1 MKTHALSVG
10 YPPSQG
16 PLQRGWEAWPAR
28 IPKDRLSGQRSQQ
41 NGHVWAWIAR
51 AATKHY
57 VLPFPQGE
65 KRAPQTTGQS
75 QIHHSWA
82 TRQVGPG
89 LNLIYILRQVT
100 RAKQHCLLND
110 DQPPKCR
117 KIFLGSAVI
126 KYTPLESPSPPL
138 SPPQLTGWWV
148 MGVTKG
154 PLPLGE
160 PQVCPFGCLVPC
172 SANQPNLNTTIA
184 FPTASRGSLS
194 CLVSRVAA
202 RPWRTLCMS
211 VHIQGLS
218 VRHPGLG
225 CKHSSLMG
233 LLLPPSHPRSAGDSR
248 PVRVRETLPSDQGLI
263 GATVSEIRY
272 LMQSK
277 EIKQRFKLN
286 SPPSRRRNEVM
297 PSPTTQ

>member
-1 MKTHALSVG
+1 
-10 YPPSQG
+10 
-16 PLQRGWEAWPAR
+16 
-28 IPKDRLSGQRSQQ
+28 
-41 NGHVWAWIAR
+41 
-51 AATKHY
+51 
-57 VLPFPQGE
+57 
-65 KRAPQTTGQS
+65 
-75 QIHHSWA
+75 
-82 TRQVGPG
+82 
-89 LNLIYILRQVT
+89 
-100 RAKQHCLLND
+100 
-110 DQPPKCR
+110 
-117 KIFLGSAVI
+117 
-126 KYTPLESPSPPL
+126 
-138 SPPQLTGWWV
+138 

-211 VHIQGLS
+211 VHTQGLS

-297 PSPTTQ
+297 PSPTTPCPPPSSLWQDRKIPGLSLAHSVESGALLTWPMIGCNRECPTSCLCTAIVCDAATSIYATSPVLPVCTT